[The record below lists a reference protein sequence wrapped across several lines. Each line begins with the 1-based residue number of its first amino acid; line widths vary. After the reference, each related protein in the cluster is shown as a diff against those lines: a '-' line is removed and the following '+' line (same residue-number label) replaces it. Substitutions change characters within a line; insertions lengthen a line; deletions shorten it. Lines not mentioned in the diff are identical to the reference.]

1 VIVLGA
7 HAMAHDVFI
16 SYSTQ
21 DKAAADAI
29 CHGLETNGVRCWI
42 APRDVRPGADW
53 QQEILDAIA
62 GSKAVVL
69 VFTAHTNQ
77 SENVK
82 KEVSAAVNAK
92 AVVIPFMIED
102 VSPEGALKYHLEG
115 VHWLDAYLP
124 PLENHI
130 EKLAAA
136 IRNLSGSADAAP
148 APIIVSE
155 PFGGNASTEPPHAPT
170 PPPYG
175 GAAYGAPPPPPPPAP
190 GPFAGLTRNH
200 YLVGGAVGVV
210 VVLLAIWAQHLM
222 TRPNGNE
229 VNSSAV
235 SSTSSAASDNAG
247 AATAGADSSQPD
259 RHVRVINDTQHTM
272 EHFYASNINVNSWQE
287 DILGSSVLSP
297 GQSANINIDDGTGAC
312 EFDFKA
318 VFADGQALVRKDVNV
333 CNIGSYRYT
342 E

>member
-1 VIVLGA
+1 VLGA
-7 HAMAHDVFI
+7 HVMAHDVFI

-42 APRDVRPGADW
+42 APRDVMPGSDW
-53 QQEILDAIA
+53 QQAILDAIA
-62 GSKAVVL
+62 ASKAVVL

-102 VSPEGALKYHLEG
+102 VTPQGALKYHLEG
-115 VHWLDAYLP
+115 VHWLDAFLP

-130 EKLAAA
+130 EKLAAT
-136 IRNLSGSADAAP
+136 IKGLSGSAAEAP

-155 PFGGNASTEPPHAPT
+155 PI
-170 PPPYG
+170 
-175 GAAYGAPPPPPPPAP
+175 GAPPPPPHADTPPYGGPPPYAPQPFPAP
-190 GPFAGLTRNH
+190 TPTPGPLSGVTRNH

-210 VVLLAIWAQHLM
+210 VVLLAIGAQHLM
-222 TRPNGNE
+222 TKLAGNT
-229 VNSSAV
+229 VNSSAAASA
-235 SSTSSAASDNAG
+235 SSATSDNTSAASS
-247 AATAGADSSQPD
+247 TADSAQPD
-259 RHVRVINDTQHTM
+259 RHVRVYNNTQHTM
-272 EHFYASNINVNSWQE
+272 EHFYASNTNVNSWQE
-287 DILGSSVLSP
+287 DILGQSVLSP
-297 GQSANINIDDGTGAC
+297 GDSANINIDDGTGAC

-318 VFADGQALVRKDVNV
+318 VFDDGQSLIRHDVNV
-333 CNIGSYRYT
+333 CNIGSYSYT

>member
-1 VIVLGA
+1 
-7 HAMAHDVFI
+7 MAHDVFI

-53 QQEILDAIA
+53 QQEILDAIS

-77 SENVK
+77 SDNVK

-102 VSPEGALKYHLEG
+102 VDPEGALKYHLEG
-115 VHWLDAYLP
+115 VHWMDAYLP

-136 IRNLSGSADAAP
+136 IRNLAGSADAAP

-155 PFGGNASTEPPHAPT
+155 PIGAAAPEPPHAT
-170 PPPYG
+170 PPPY
-175 GAAYGAPPPPPPPAP
+175 AAPPYGAPPPPPPP
-190 GPFAGLTRNH
+190 GPVAGLTRNH
-200 YLVGGAVGVV
+200 YLVGGAVGVA
-210 VVLLAIWAQHLM
+210 VVLLVLGAQHLM
-222 TRPNGNE
+222 TKPNGNE
-229 VNSSAV
+229 VNSSAAA
-235 SSTSSAASDNAG
+235 SASSAASDNAS
-247 AATAGADSSQPD
+247 AATSGADSSQPD

-272 EHFYASNINVNSWQE
+272 EHFYASNINRNSWEE
-287 DILGSSVLSP
+287 DILGSSVLGP
-297 GQSANINIDDGTGAC
+297 GESANINIDDGTGAC

-318 VFADGQALVRKDVNV
+318 VFRDGDALIRKDVNV
-333 CNIGSYRYT
+333 CNIGTYRYT

>member
-1 VIVLGA
+1 
-7 HAMAHDVFI
+7 MAHDVFI

-77 SENVK
+77 SDNVK

-102 VSPEGALKYHLEG
+102 VDPEGALKYHLEG
-115 VHWLDAYLP
+115 VHWMDAYLP

-136 IRNLSGSADAAP
+136 IRNLAGSADAAP

-155 PFGGNASTEPPHAPT
+155 PIGGAASPEPPHPT
-170 PPPYG
+170 PPPY
-175 GAAYGAPPPPPPPAP
+175 AAPPYGAPPYGAPPPPPAP
-190 GPFAGLTRNH
+190 GPVAGLTRNH
-200 YLVGGAVGVV
+200 YLVGGLIGVA
-210 VVLLAIWAQHLM
+210 VVLLAIGAQHLM
-222 TRPNGNE
+222 TKSNGNE
-229 VNSSAV
+229 VNSSAAA
-235 SSTSSAASDNAG
+235 SASSAAAESS
-247 AATAGADSSQPD
+247 AATAESSSQPD
-259 RHVRVINDTQHTM
+259 RHVRVYNDTRHTM
-272 EHFYASNINVNSWQE
+272 EHFYASNTSVNSWQE
-287 DILGSSVLSP
+287 DILGSSVLAP
-297 GQSANINIDDGTGAC
+297 GESANINIDDGTGAC

-318 VFADGQALVRKDVNV
+318 VFDDNQSLIRHDVNV
-333 CNIGSYRYT
+333 CNIGTYRYT

>member
-1 VIVLGA
+1 
-7 HAMAHDVFI
+7 MAHDVFI

-42 APRDVRPGADW
+42 APRDVMPGADW
-53 QQEILDAIA
+53 QQAIMDAIA
-62 GSKAVVL
+62 SSKAVVL

-102 VSPEGALKYHLEG
+102 VTPQGALKYHLEG

-130 EKLAAA
+130 EKLAQT
-136 IRNLSGSADAAP
+136 IRSLAGSADEAP

-155 PFGGNASTEPPHAPT
+155 PIGGADQPQPPHT
-170 PPPYG
+170 PPPHVTPTPVYD
-175 GAAYGAPPPPPPPAP
+175 PPPPPSP

-200 YLVGGAVGVV
+200 YLVGGVVGAALVIL
-210 VVLLAIWAQHLM
+210 VLGVQFLM
-222 TRPNGNE
+222 PKTSGNT
-229 VNSSAV
+229 VNSGGAASAA
-235 SSTSSAASDNAG
+235 SAASEESSAAANS
-247 AATAGADSSQPD
+247 SSQPD
-259 RHVRVINDTQHTM
+259 RHVRVINNTRHTM
-272 EHFYASNINVNSWQE
+272 EHFYASNIHRNSWEE

-297 GQSANINIDDGTGAC
+297 GQSANINIDDGSGAC

-318 VFADGQALVRKDVNV
+318 VFDDNTSTVRQDINV
-333 CNIGSYRYT
+333 CRITSYTYN